1 MGSAVGPLA
10 GRALRIFALNHLPDV
25 KRHHLSH
32 GFPMVEVSPA
42 TRFVGPVR
50 SESVGF
56 LVMTLALLFLE
67 LALYH
72 SLGKL
77 PEP

>member
-42 TRFVGPVR
+42 TRFVGPDTFGIR
-50 SESVGF
+50 RISRDDFGF
-56 LVMTLALLFLE
+56 VI
-67 LALYH
+67 
-72 SLGKL
+72 
-77 PEP
+77 P